1 MNFRRELS
9 AVVLT
14 ISMLLTLACSFV
26 GLTAGRAQAQEA
38 ASTIPPTM
46 VILDASGSMLADDAG
61 GQTRMDAAKAA
72 TSKFAGTVAEES
84 SVGLMAYG
92 TEVGNSPEEREAGC
106 QDITTLLPV
115 GAGNAGKIPGEV
127 DKVQASGHTPM
138 GPALRQA
145 AEELPKEGPRSI
157 VLVSDGEDTCAPPP
171 VCEVAKELKQQGIDL
186 VINTVGFLVDPAARA
201 ELQCI
206 AEAGGGQYLDAQD
219 SDSLADSMKTLATR
233 NARTAQTSAAEIQGG
248 DSPTSATQVPAD
260 VETFSTKLREK
271 VPEDQ
276 RSINN
281 LEGDG
286 AEYFS
291 VPYAAG
297 ERVTVSAATVP
308 GATSGSTLMDPD
320 VGNFSLEIH
329 LDDANCFLTNDFG
342 NGILDANG
350 PFFASITTKQAKGN
364 CKSGELVFSVTREGG
379 PFKGKEI
386 PAEVTIKR
394 FAQED
399 LEGVPQAF
407 SSDDKSLDTPPAT
420 PKPEDAKKVTPGTW
434 FDDATELS
442 ADGIDSVTADIVPGE
457 AHVYKI
463 KSDYG
468 QQLRGA
474 VKLLDVP
481 EELELGNVSGLD
493 ITTLNSARQV
503 AGEDENQSVNEH
515 LIGEEKTF
523 GNAARINYRNL
534 ATEDD
539 DLPDDYNARKAWL
552 DGEQY
557 IVVFFND
564 SWGAGESR
572 DVSEDQNVPITYQLT
587 TELAGEKIPGPAF
600 GQVTHRAPSDKSSTS
615 AQEAPANQADKSDDA
630 KDTETDQASDIG
642 SFFEDINMLWLSI
655 GAILLAVIV
664 GVIIAVSRQSR

>member
-1 MNFRRELS
+1 MNIRREVP
-9 AVVLT
+9 AVVL
-14 ISMLLTLACSFV
+14 ILSLVLTFAGSLV
-26 GLTAGRAQAQEA
+26 GLTPGRAQAQEA
-38 ASTIPPTM
+38 ASAIPPTM

-72 TSKFAGTVAEES
+72 TSKFAGTVSEDS
-84 SVGLMAYG
+84 SVGLMVYG

-106 QDITTLLPV
+106 QDIKTLLPV
-115 GAGNAGKIPGEV
+115 SAGNAGKISGEV

-145 AEELPKEGPRSI
+145 ADELPNEGPRSI

-219 SDSLADSMKTLATR
+219 SDSLAESMKTLATR
-233 NARTAQTSAAEIQGG
+233 TARTAQSTAAEIQGG

-271 VPEDQ
+271 VPEEE

-297 ERVTVSAATVP
+297 ERLTVSAATVP
-308 GATSGSTLMDPD
+308 GASTGSTLADPD

-342 NGILDANG
+342 TGILDANG

-364 CKSGELVFSVTREGG
+364 CKPGELVFSVTREGG
-379 PFKGKEI
+379 PFKGKDL

-399 LEGVPQAF
+399 LQGVPEAF
-407 SSDDKSLDTPPAT
+407 SSDEKSLEKPPAA
-420 PKPEDAKKVTPGTW
+420 PKPEDAKKVTPGAW

-457 AHVYKI
+457 THVYKI
-463 KSDYG
+463 KSEYG

-481 EELELGNVSGLD
+481 EDMELAQLSGLD

-503 AGEDENQSVNEH
+503 AGEDASRTVNKH
-515 LIGEEKTF
+515 QIGDETTF

-534 ATEDD
+534 ATEDED
-539 DLPDDYNARKAWL
+539 FPDDYKARKAWL
-552 DGEQY
+552 DGDQY
-557 IVVFFND
+557 IVVFFNQ
-564 SWGAGESR
+564 SWGAGKSR
-572 DVSEDQNVPITYQLT
+572 DVSEDQNVPIRYQLT
-587 TELAGEKIPGPAF
+587 TELAGEKIPGPGF
-600 GQVTHRAPSDKSSTS
+600 GNVTHREPSGKSSTN
-615 AQEAPANQADKSDDA
+615 AQESPADQAEKS
-630 KDTETDQASDIG
+630 KDTDTNQASDIG

-655 GAILLAVIV
+655 GAIFLAVIV